1 MTKTVVDIVNFNA
14 DASCLPSSIWL
25 EALKGGT
32 NSVICQWLS
41 LFIKNKRKVTLG
53 FTGSTIA
60 DIKIFNPDAIKI
72 INENKDIFEIILR
85 PWSHDISLYRTDSLF
100 IYNVELGI
108 RTIKSEFESVSNY
121 YLAPEFMITSRQIEL
136 ISKMGIDA
144 IFINPDRYQNDIK
157 RRIIPKPHIVYGTS
171 ESTIKCITIHGS
183 TTQKYL
189 SSCQLNDPKIWDQFI
204 QNFPDDLI
212 FSWRDGESFLLIP
225 DGLSREEYLLQGESE
240 NINRSK
246 LHSLEINY
254 EDSSLYDLSY
264 YKSYPIHSFTAWIK
278 EMKMMW
284 YIDRIGKIENN
295 YFELTDFQKTLLLQ
309 MINSDILASVEKIS
323 PKIKLKVKDLIE
335 DFIIYRSERG
345 FEGEDYLQL
354 IENPNYNNHNAPHIK
369 KLVARH
375 EYLMA
380 MQENVFD

>member
-14 DASCLPSSIWL
+14 DASCLSSSIWL
-25 EALKGGT
+25 DALQGGT
-32 NSVICQWLS
+32 NSKICQWLE
-41 LFIKNKRKVTLG
+41 LFVRNNKKVSLG
-53 FTGSTIA
+53 FTGSTLA
-60 DIKIFNPDAIKI
+60 DIKKFNPDAINI
-72 INENKDIFEIILR
+72 INEKKDIFEIILR

-136 ISKMGIDA
+136 ISKMGIEA

-157 RRIIPKPHIVYGTS
+157 RRIIPTSHIVYGTS
-171 ESTIKCITIHGS
+171 ESNIKCIAIHGK

-189 SSCQLNDPKIWDQFI
+189 SSCQLNDPKIWDKFI
-204 QNFPDDLI
+204 QDFPDDLI

-225 DGLSREEYLLQGESE
+225 DGLSREKSLLKGESE
-240 NINRSK
+240 NINRKK
-246 LHSLEINY
+246 LQSLEINY
-254 EDSSLYDLSY
+254 EDSSLYDRSY

-284 YIDRIGKIENN
+284 YVDRIRKIENN
-295 YFELTDFQKTLLLQ
+295 FSKLSDLQITLLLQ
-309 MINSDILASVEKIS
+309 LINSDILASVEKIS
-323 PKIKLKVKDLIE
+323 PKIKLKIKGVIE

-354 IENPNYNNHNAPHIK
+354 IDDPNFSNDSAPHIK
-369 KLVARH
+369 KLIARH
-375 EYLMA
+375 EYLKA
-380 MQENVFD
+380 MH

>member
-225 DGLSREEYLLQGESE
+225 DRLSREEYLLQGESE
-240 NINRSK
+240 NINRNK
-246 LHSLEINY
+246 LQSLEINY

>member
-1 MTKTVVDIVNFNA
+1 MNKTVVDIVNFNA
-14 DASCLPSSIWL
+14 DASCLPSRTWL
-25 EALKGGT
+25 ETLKGGT

-41 LFIKNKRKVTLG
+41 LFIQNKKNVTLG
-53 FTGSTIA
+53 FTGSTLA
-60 DIKIFNPDAIKI
+60 DIKKFNPDAIKI
-72 INENKDIFEIILR
+72 INEKKDIFEIILR

-136 ISKMGIDA
+136 ISKMGIEA

-157 RRIIPKPHIVYGTS
+157 RRIIPTPHIVYGTS
-171 ESTIKCITIHGS
+171 ESNIKCIAIHGK

-189 SSCQLNDPKIWDQFI
+189 SSCQLNDPKIWDKFI
-204 QNFPDDLI
+204 QDFPDDLI

-225 DGLSREEYLLQGESE
+225 DGLSREESLLQGESAY
-240 NINRSK
+240 INRKK
-246 LHSLEINY
+246 LQSLEINY
-254 EDSSLYDLSY
+254 EDSSLYDRSY

-284 YIDRIGKIENN
+284 YVDRIRKIENN
-295 YFELTDFQKTLLLQ
+295 FSKLSDLQITLLLQ
-309 MINSDILASVEKIS
+309 LINSDILASVEKIS
-323 PKIKLKVKDLIE
+323 PKIKLKIKGVIE

-354 IENPNYNNHNAPHIK
+354 IDDPNFRNDSAPHIK
-369 KLVARH
+369 KLIARH
-375 EYLMA
+375 EYLKA
-380 MQENVFD
+380 MN

>member
-14 DASCLPSSIWL
+14 DASCLSSSIWL
-25 EALKGGT
+25 DALQGGT
-32 NSVICQWLS
+32 TSKICQWLE
-41 LFIKNKRKVTLG
+41 LFVRNNKKVSLG
-53 FTGSTIA
+53 FTGSTLA
-60 DIKIFNPDAIKI
+60 DIKKFNPDAINI
-72 INENKDIFEIILR
+72 INEKKDIFEIILR

-144 IFINPDRYQNDIK
+144 IFINPDRYQNEIK
-157 RRIIPKPHIVYGTS
+157 RRIIPTPHIVYGTS

-189 SSCQLNDPKIWDQFI
+189 SSCQLNDPKIWDKFI
-204 QNFPDDLI
+204 IDFPDDLI

-225 DGLSREEYLLQGESE
+225 DGLSREESLLQGESE
-240 NINRSK
+240 NINRKK
-246 LHSLEINY
+246 LHSVEINY
-254 EDSSLYDLSY
+254 EDSSLYDRSY

-284 YIDRIGKIENN
+284 YVDRIRKIENN
-295 YFELTDFQKTLLLQ
+295 FSKLSDLQITLLLQ
-309 MINSDILASVEKIS
+309 LINSDILASVEKIS
-323 PKIKLKVKDLIE
+323 PKIKLNIKGSIE

-354 IENPNYNNHNAPHIK
+354 IDDPNFRNDSAPHIK
-369 KLVARH
+369 KLIARH
-375 EYLMA
+375 EYLTSMH
-380 MQENVFD
+380 

>member
-14 DASCLPSSIWL
+14 DASCLSSSIWL
-25 EALKGGT
+25 DALQGGT
-32 NSVICQWLS
+32 TSKICQWLE
-41 LFIKNKRKVTLG
+41 LFVKNNKKVSLG
-53 FTGSTIA
+53 FTGSTLA
-60 DIKIFNPDAIKI
+60 DIKKFNPDAINI
-72 INENKDIFEIILR
+72 INEKKDIFEIILR
-85 PWSHDISLYRTDSLF
+85 PWSHDIGLYRTDSLF

-144 IFINPDRYQNDIK
+144 IFINPDRYQNEIK
-157 RRIIPKPHIVYGTS
+157 RRIIPTPHIVYGTS

-189 SSCQLNDPKIWDQFI
+189 SSCQLNDPKIWDKFI
-204 QNFPDDLI
+204 QDFPDDLI

-225 DGLSREEYLLQGESE
+225 DGLSREESLLQGESE
-240 NINRSK
+240 NINRKK
-246 LHSLEINY
+246 LHSVEINY
-254 EDSSLYDLSY
+254 EDSSLYDRSY

-284 YIDRIGKIENN
+284 YVDRIRKIENN
-295 YFELTDFQKTLLLQ
+295 FSKLSDLQITLLLQ
-309 MINSDILASVEKIS
+309 LINSDILASVEKIS
-323 PKIKLKVKDLIE
+323 PKIKLKIKGVIE

-354 IENPNYNNHNAPHIK
+354 IEEPNYNNQSEPHIK

-380 MQENVFD
+380 MH

>member
-14 DASCLPSSIWL
+14 DASCLSSSIWL
-25 EALKGGT
+25 DALQGGT
-32 NSVICQWLS
+32 NSKICQWLE
-41 LFIKNKRKVTLG
+41 LFVRNNKKVSLG
-53 FTGSTIA
+53 FTGSTLA
-60 DIKIFNPDAIKI
+60 DIKKFNPDAINI
-72 INENKDIFEIILR
+72 INEKKDIFEIILR

-108 RTIKSEFESVSNY
+108 RTIKSEFDSVSNY

-136 ISKMGIDA
+136 ISKMGIEA

-157 RRIIPKPHIVYGTS
+157 RRIIPTSHIVYGTS
-171 ESTIKCITIHGS
+171 ESNIKCIAIHGK

-189 SSCQLNDPKIWDQFI
+189 SSCQLNDPNIWDKFI
-204 QNFPDDLI
+204 QDFPDDLI

-225 DGLSREEYLLQGESE
+225 DGLSREESLLQGESE
-240 NINRSK
+240 NINRKK
-246 LHSLEINY
+246 LQSLEINY
-254 EDSSLYDLSY
+254 EDSSLYDHSY

-284 YIDRIGKIENN
+284 YVDRIRKIENN
-295 YFELTDFQKTLLLQ
+295 FSKLSDLQITLLLQ
-309 MINSDILASVEKIS
+309 LINSDILASVEKIS
-323 PKIKLKVKDLIE
+323 PKIKLKIKGVIE

-354 IENPNYNNHNAPHIK
+354 MEDPNFRNDSAPHIK
-369 KLVARH
+369 KLIARH
-375 EYLMA
+375 EYLKA
-380 MQENVFD
+380 MN

>member
-14 DASCLPSSIWL
+14 DASCLSSTIWL
-25 EALKGGT
+25 DALQGGT
-32 NSVICQWLS
+32 TSKICQWLE
-41 LFIKNKRKVTLG
+41 LFVRNNKKVSLG
-53 FTGSTIA
+53 FTGSTLA
-60 DIKIFNPDAIKI
+60 DIKKFNPDAINI
-72 INENKDIFEIILR
+72 INEKKEIFEIILR

-100 IYNVELGI
+100 IFNVELGI

-144 IFINPDRYQNDIK
+144 IFINPDRYQNEIK
-157 RRIIPKPHIVYGTS
+157 RRIIPTPHIVYGTS

-189 SSCQLNDPKIWDQFI
+189 SSCQLNDPKIWDKFI
-204 QNFPDDLI
+204 IDFPDDLI

-225 DGLSREEYLLQGESE
+225 DGLSREESLLQGESE
-240 NINRSK
+240 NINRKK
-246 LHSLEINY
+246 LHSVEINY
-254 EDSSLYDLSY
+254 EDSSLYDRSY

-284 YIDRIGKIENN
+284 YVDRIRKIENN
-295 YFELTDFQKTLLLQ
+295 FSKLSDLQITLLLQ
-309 MINSDILASVEKIS
+309 LINSDILASVEKIS
-323 PKIKLKVKDLIE
+323 PKIKLKINGVIE

-354 IENPNYNNHNAPHIK
+354 IEDPNFRNDSVPHIK
-369 KLVARH
+369 KLIARH
-375 EYLMA
+375 EYLEA
-380 MQENVFD
+380 IH

>member
-14 DASCLPSSIWL
+14 DASCLSSSIWL
-25 EALKGGT
+25 DALQGGT
-32 NSVICQWLS
+32 NSKICQWLE
-41 LFIKNKRKVTLG
+41 LFVRNNKKVSLG
-53 FTGSTIA
+53 FTGSTLA
-60 DIKIFNPDAIKI
+60 DIKKFNPDAINI
-72 INENKDIFEIILR
+72 INEKKDIFEIILR

-121 YLAPEFMITSRQIEL
+121 YLAPEFMMTSRQIEL
-136 ISKMGIDA
+136 ISKMGIEA

-157 RRIIPKPHIVYGTS
+157 RRIIPTPHIVYGTS
-171 ESTIKCITIHGS
+171 ESTIKCIAIHGR

-189 SSCQLNDPKIWDQFI
+189 SSCQLNDPKIWDKFI
-204 QNFPDDLI
+204 QDFPDDLI

-240 NINRSK
+240 NINRKK
-246 LHSLEINY
+246 LQSLEINY
-254 EDSSLYDLSY
+254 EDSSLYDRSY

-284 YIDRIGKIENN
+284 YVDRIRKIENN
-295 YFELTDFQKTLLLQ
+295 FSKLSDLQITLLLQ
-309 MINSDILASVEKIS
+309 LINSDILASVEKIS
-323 PKIKLKVKDLIE
+323 PKIKLKIKGVIE

-354 IENPNYNNHNAPHIK
+354 IDDPNFRNDSAPHIK
-369 KLVARH
+369 KLIARH
-375 EYLMA
+375 EYLKA
-380 MQENVFD
+380 MN

>member
-14 DASCLPSSIWL
+14 DASCLSSSIWL
-25 EALKGGT
+25 DALQGGT
-32 NSVICQWLS
+32 NSKICQWLA
-41 LFIKNKRKVTLG
+41 LFVRNDKKVNLG
-53 FTGSTIA
+53 FTGSTLA
-60 DIKIFNPDAIKI
+60 DIKKFNPDAINI
-72 INENKDIFEIILR
+72 INEKKDIFEIILR

-121 YLAPEFMITSRQIEL
+121 YLAPEFMMTSRQIEL
-136 ISKMGIDA
+136 ISKMGIEA

-157 RRIIPKPHIVYGTS
+157 RRIIPTPHIVYGTS
-171 ESTIKCITIHGS
+171 ESTIKCIAIHGR

-189 SSCQLNDPKIWDQFI
+189 SSCQLNDPKIWDKFI
-204 QNFPDDLI
+204 QDFPDDLI

-225 DGLSREEYLLQGESE
+225 DGLSREESLLQGESE
-240 NINRSK
+240 NINRKK
-246 LHSLEINY
+246 LQSLEINY
-254 EDSSLYDLSY
+254 EDSSLYDRSY

-284 YIDRIGKIENN
+284 YVDRIRKIENN
-295 YFELTDFQKTLLLQ
+295 FSKLSDLQITLLLQ
-309 MINSDILASVEKIS
+309 LINSDILASVEKIS
-323 PKIKLKVKDLIE
+323 PKIKLKIKGVIE

-354 IENPNYNNHNAPHIK
+354 IDDPNFRNDSAPHIK
-369 KLVARH
+369 KLIARH
-375 EYLMA
+375 EYLKA
-380 MQENVFD
+380 MN

>member
-14 DASCLPSSIWL
+14 DASCLSSSIWL
-25 EALKGGT
+25 DALQGGT
-32 NSVICQWLS
+32 NSKICQWLE
-41 LFIKNKRKVTLG
+41 LFVRNNKKVSLG
-53 FTGSTIA
+53 FTGSTLA
-60 DIKIFNPDAIKI
+60 DIKKFNPDAINI
-72 INENKDIFEIILR
+72 INEKKDIFEIILR

-136 ISKMGIDA
+136 ISKMGIEA

-157 RRIIPKPHIVYGTS
+157 RRIIPTPHIVYGTS
-171 ESTIKCITIHGS
+171 ESNIKCIAIHGK
-183 TTQKYL
+183 TTQIYL
-189 SSCQLNDPKIWDQFI
+189 SSCQLNEPKIWDKFI
-204 QNFPDDLI
+204 IDFPDDLI

-225 DGLSREEYLLQGESE
+225 DGLSREEDLLQGESE
-240 NINRSK
+240 IINRNK
-246 LHSLEINY
+246 LQSLEINY
-254 EDSSLYDLSY
+254 EDSSSYDLSY

-284 YIDRIGKIENN
+284 YIDRIIKIENN
-295 YFELTDFQKTLLLQ
+295 FSKLSDLQITLLLQ
-309 MINSDILASVEKIS
+309 LINSDILASVEKIS
-323 PKIKLKVKDLIE
+323 PKIKLKIKGVIE

-354 IENPNYNNHNAPHIK
+354 IDDPNFRNDSAPHIK
-369 KLVARH
+369 KLIARH
-375 EYLMA
+375 EYLKA
-380 MQENVFD
+380 MN

>member
-284 YIDRIGKIENN
+284 YIDRISKIENN

>member
-14 DASCLPSSIWL
+14 DASCLSSSIWL
-25 EALKGGT
+25 DALQGGT
-32 NSVICQWLS
+32 TSKICQWLE
-41 LFIKNKRKVTLG
+41 LFARNNKKVSLG
-53 FTGSTIA
+53 FTGSTLA
-60 DIKIFNPDAIKI
+60 DIKKFNPDAINI
-72 INENKDIFEIILR
+72 INEKKDIFDIILR

-136 ISKMGIDA
+136 ISNMGIEA

-157 RRIIPKPHIVYGTS
+157 RRIIPTSHIVYGTS
-171 ESTIKCITIHGS
+171 ESNIKCIAIHGK

-189 SSCQLNDPKIWDQFI
+189 SSCQLNDPKIWDKFI
-204 QNFPDDLI
+204 QEFPENLI

-225 DGLSREEYLLQGESE
+225 DGLSREKYLLQGESE
-240 NINRSK
+240 NINRKK
-246 LHSLEINY
+246 LQSLEINY
-254 EDSSLYDLSY
+254 EDSSLYDHSY

-284 YIDRIGKIENN
+284 YVDRIRKIENN
-295 YFELTDFQKTLLLQ
+295 FSKLSDLQITLLLQ
-309 MINSDILASVEKIS
+309 LINSDILASVEKIS
-323 PKIKLKVKDLIE
+323 PKIKLKIKGVIE

-354 IENPNYNNHNAPHIK
+354 IDDPKFKNGSAPHIK
-369 KLVARH
+369 KLIARH
-375 EYLMA
+375 EYLKA
-380 MQENVFD
+380 MN

>member
-14 DASCLPSSIWL
+14 DASCLSSSIWL
-25 EALKGGT
+25 DALQGGT
-32 NSVICQWLS
+32 NSKICQWLE
-41 LFIKNKRKVTLG
+41 LFVRNNKKVSLG
-53 FTGSTIA
+53 FTGSTLA
-60 DIKIFNPDAIKI
+60 DIKKFNPDAINI
-72 INENKDIFEIILR
+72 INEKKDIFEIILR

-108 RTIKSEFESVSNY
+108 RTIKSEFDSVSDY
-121 YLAPEFMITSRQIEL
+121 YLAPEFMMTSRQIEL
-136 ISKMGIDA
+136 ISKMGIEA

-157 RRIIPKPHIVYGTS
+157 RRIIPTPHIVYGTS
-171 ESTIKCITIHGS
+171 ESTIKCIAIHGK

-189 SSCQLNDPKIWDQFI
+189 SSCQLNDPKIWDKFI
-204 QNFPDDLI
+204 QDFPDDLI

-225 DGLSREEYLLQGESE
+225 DGLSREEYLLQGESD
-240 NINRSK
+240 NINRKK
-246 LHSLEINY
+246 LQSLEINY
-254 EDSSLYDLSY
+254 EDSSLYDRSY

-284 YIDRIGKIENN
+284 YVDRIRKIENN
-295 YFELTDFQKTLLLQ
+295 FSKLSDLQITLLLQ
-309 MINSDILASVEKIS
+309 LINSDILASVEKIS
-323 PKIKLKVKDLIE
+323 PKIKLKIKGVIE

-354 IENPNYNNHNAPHIK
+354 IDDPNFRNDSAPHIK

-375 EYLMA
+375 EYLMS
-380 MQENVFD
+380 MH

>member
-1 MTKTVVDIVNFNA
+1 MNKTVVDIVNFNA
-14 DASCLPSSIWL
+14 DASCLPSRTWL
-25 EALKGGT
+25 ETLKGGT

-41 LFIKNKRKVTLG
+41 LFIQNKKNVTLG
-53 FTGSTIA
+53 FTGSTLA
-60 DIKIFNPDAIKI
+60 DIKKFNPDAIKI
-72 INENKDIFEIILR
+72 INEKKDIFEIILR

-121 YLAPEFMITSRQIEL
+121 YLPPEFMITSRQIEL
-136 ISKMGIDA
+136 ISKMGIDV
-144 IFINPDRYQNDIK
+144 IFINPDRYYNDIK
-157 RRIIPKPHIVYGTS
+157 RRIIPTPHIVYGTS

-189 SSCQLNDPKIWDQFI
+189 SSCQLNDPKIWDKFI
-204 QNFPDDLI
+204 QDFPDDLI

-225 DGLSREEYLLQGESE
+225 DGLSREESLLQGESE
-240 NINRSK
+240 NINRKK
-246 LHSLEINY
+246 LHSVEINY
-254 EDSSLYDLSY
+254 EDSSLYDRSY

-284 YIDRIGKIENN
+284 YVDRIRKIENN
-295 YFELTDFQKTLLLQ
+295 FSKLSDLQITLLLQ
-309 MINSDILASVEKIS
+309 LINSDILASVEKIS
-323 PKIKLKVKDLIE
+323 PKIKLKIKGVIE

-354 IENPNYNNHNAPHIK
+354 IEEPNYNNQSEPHIK

-380 MQENVFD
+380 MH

>member
-14 DASCLPSSIWL
+14 DASCLSSSIWL
-25 EALKGGT
+25 DALQGGT
-32 NSVICQWLS
+32 NSKICQWLE
-41 LFIKNKRKVTLG
+41 LFVRNNKKVSLG
-53 FTGSTIA
+53 FTGSTLA
-60 DIKIFNPDAIKI
+60 DIKKFNPDAINI
-72 INENKDIFEIILR
+72 INEKKDIFEIILR

-108 RTIKSEFESVSNY
+108 RTIKSEFDSVSNY

-136 ISKMGIDA
+136 ISKMGIEA

-157 RRIIPKPHIVYGTS
+157 RRIIPTPHIVYGTS
-171 ESTIKCITIHGS
+171 ESTIKCIAIHGR

-189 SSCQLNDPKIWDQFI
+189 SSCQLNDPKIWDKFI
-204 QNFPDDLI
+204 QDFPDDLI

-240 NINRSK
+240 NINRKK
-246 LHSLEINY
+246 LQSLEINY
-254 EDSSLYDLSY
+254 EDSSLYDRSY

-284 YIDRIGKIENN
+284 YVDRIRKIENN
-295 YFELTDFQKTLLLQ
+295 FSKLSDLQITLLLQ
-309 MINSDILASVEKIS
+309 LINSDILASVEKIS
-323 PKIKLKVKDLIE
+323 PKIKLKIKGVIE

-354 IENPNYNNHNAPHIK
+354 IDDPNFRNDSAPHIK
-369 KLVARH
+369 KLIARH
-375 EYLMA
+375 EYLKA
-380 MQENVFD
+380 MN

>member
-14 DASCLPSSIWL
+14 DASCLSSSIWL
-25 EALKGGT
+25 DALQGGT
-32 NSVICQWLS
+32 NSKICQWLE
-41 LFIKNKRKVTLG
+41 LFVRNNKKVSLG
-53 FTGSTIA
+53 FTGSTLA
-60 DIKIFNPDAIKI
+60 DIKKFNPDAINI
-72 INENKDIFEIILR
+72 INEKKDIFEIILR

-108 RTIKSEFESVSNY
+108 RTIKSEFDSVSNY
-121 YLAPEFMITSRQIEL
+121 YLAPEFMMTSRQIEL
-136 ISKMGIDA
+136 ISKMGIEA

-157 RRIIPKPHIVYGTS
+157 RRIIPTPHIVYGTS
-171 ESTIKCITIHGS
+171 ESTIKCIAIHGK

-189 SSCQLNDPKIWDQFI
+189 SSCQLNDPKIWDKFI
-204 QNFPDDLI
+204 QDFPDDLI

-240 NINRSK
+240 NINRKK
-246 LHSLEINY
+246 LQSLEINY
-254 EDSSLYDLSY
+254 EDSSLYDRSY

-284 YIDRIGKIENN
+284 YVDRIRKIENN
-295 YFELTDFQKTLLLQ
+295 FSKLSDLQITLLLQ
-309 MINSDILASVEKIS
+309 LINSDILASVEKIS
-323 PKIKLKVKDLIE
+323 PKIKLKIKGVIE

-354 IENPNYNNHNAPHIK
+354 IDDPNFRNDSAPHIK
-369 KLVARH
+369 KLIARH
-375 EYLMA
+375 EYLKA
-380 MQENVFD
+380 MN

>member
-14 DASCLPSSIWL
+14 DASCLSSSIWL
-25 EALKGGT
+25 DALQGGT
-32 NSVICQWLS
+32 NSKICQWLE
-41 LFIKNKRKVTLG
+41 LFVRNNKKVSLG
-53 FTGSTIA
+53 FTGSTLA
-60 DIKIFNPDAIKI
+60 DIKKFNPDAINI
-72 INENKDIFEIILR
+72 INEKKDIFEIILR

-108 RTIKSEFESVSNY
+108 RTIKSEFDSVSDY
-121 YLAPEFMITSRQIEL
+121 YLAPEFMMTSRQIEL
-136 ISKMGIDA
+136 ISKMGIEA

-157 RRIIPKPHIVYGTS
+157 RRIIPTPHIVYGTS
-171 ESTIKCITIHGS
+171 ESNIKCIVIHGK

-189 SSCQLNDPKIWDQFI
+189 SSCQLNDPKIWDKFI
-204 QNFPDDLI
+204 QDFPDDLI

-240 NINRSK
+240 NINRKK
-246 LHSLEINY
+246 LQSLEINY
-254 EDSSLYDLSY
+254 EDSSLYDRSY

-284 YIDRIGKIENN
+284 YVDRIRKIENN
-295 YFELTDFQKTLLLQ
+295 FSKLSDLQITLLLQ
-309 MINSDILASVEKIS
+309 LINSDILASVEKIS
-323 PKIKLKVKDLIE
+323 PKIKLKIKGVIE

-354 IENPNYNNHNAPHIK
+354 IDDPNFRNDSAPHIK
-369 KLVARH
+369 KLIARH
-375 EYLMA
+375 EYLKA
-380 MQENVFD
+380 MH